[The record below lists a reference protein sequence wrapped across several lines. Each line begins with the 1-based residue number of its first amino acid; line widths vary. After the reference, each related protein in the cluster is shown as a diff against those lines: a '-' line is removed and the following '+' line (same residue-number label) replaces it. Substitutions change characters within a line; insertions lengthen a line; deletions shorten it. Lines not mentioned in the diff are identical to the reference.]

1 MAIEGGEYGCVLNS
15 RKVWGNIP
23 VGVWKDAQGVVSLET
38 VLAGVHT
45 MGYRVEV
52 VGGGC
57 AGTGRIIRGMVFTRR
72 ENDSHL
78 FMTPFDGYGQD
89 ERRGGQVRVAYRDVI
104 NTFDKRQW
112 HSHDPG

>member
-1 MAIEGGEYGCVLNS
+1 MAIEGEKYGCVLNS
-15 RKVWGNIP
+15 RRVWGNIP
-23 VGVWKDAQGVVSLET
+23 VGVWKDTQGVVSLEA

-45 MGYRVEV
+45 MGGRVEV

-57 AGTGRIIRGMVFTRR
+57 ACTGRVIEGMVLTRR
-72 ENDSHL
+72 ENDSRL
-78 FMTPFDGYGQD
+78 FMIPFDRCGQD

-104 NTFDKRQW
+104 NTFDERQW